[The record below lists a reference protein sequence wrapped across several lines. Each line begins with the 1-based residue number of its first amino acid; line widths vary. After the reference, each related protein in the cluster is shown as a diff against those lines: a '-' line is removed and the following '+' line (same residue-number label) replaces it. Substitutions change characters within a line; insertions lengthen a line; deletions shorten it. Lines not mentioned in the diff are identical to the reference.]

1 MSATSN
7 HRLRRSPRPRLAPL
21 APLAPLAA
29 AASLVLLL
37 AGCASSGPTAQ
48 TPADQLLLQA
58 DVPATLPVGAGAPA
72 ELPPVAWRDWVRE
85 PRLVAWVELALK
97 NNRDLRV
104 AMLNVQRAQ
113 AQLTAT
119 EANRLPTIGAGV
131 SAVRAPNSK
140 GNQANT
146 LTAGLSLSSWEI
158 DLFGR
163 LANLNDAARAQ
174 LLSTEAG
181 RRAAELTLVAAV
193 VQAGL
198 ALQADDELLA
208 LARQALDSREQ
219 TLKLTA
225 LRESAG
231 AASLLDLQAQQ
242 TLAAQ
247 GRVALVQFT
256 RQQAQDLNAL
266 ALLLGQPVTALGTLA
281 SPTFT
286 PVATP
291 STTPSTTP
299 PTTPSTTPSTPL
311 AGASAGAASPAP
323 LASALADER
332 WLADVPAGL
341 SSAVLLRRPDVIAAE
356 QTMRA
361 AQANIGA
368 ARAAFW
374 PTLSLTGQGG
384 VGSSQ
389 LAGLFSSGAFVY
401 TLAANA
407 LITVFDAG
415 RRQANLASAEAAQ
428 QIAQAQYER
437 AIQSAFRDTADG
449 LAGLATWREQGT
461 AQRQQRDAARDTARL
476 VGLKASVGAASVL
489 EQLDAQRSL
498 FAAEQA
504 VVQVRLAELNNRVA
518 LYKALGG

>member
-1 MSATSN
+1 MN
-7 HRLRRSPRPRLAPL
+7 FVLIQPLGRLAI
-21 APLAPLAA
+21 AVSAA
-29 AASLVLLL
+29 ALL
-37 AGCASSGPTAQ
+37 AGCANTGPG
-48 TPADQLLLQA
+48 TPTPTDLQLQQA
-58 DVPATLPVGAGAPA
+58 GVPTTLPVGAGAPA
-72 ELPPVAWRDWVRE
+72 DLPPAAWRDWVRE
-85 PRLVAWVELALK
+85 PRLVAWVELALQ

-104 AMLNVQRAQ
+104 AMLTVQRAQ

-119 EANRLPTIGAGV
+119 EANRLPTVGAGV
-131 SAVRAPNSK
+131 SAARAPNSK
-140 GNQANT
+140 GNEANT

-231 AASLLDLQAQQ
+231 AVSLLDLQAQQ
-242 TLAAQ
+242 TLTAQ
-247 GRVALVQFT
+247 GRVALAQFT
-256 RQQAQDLNAL
+256 RQQSQDLNTL
-266 ALLLGQPVTALGTLA
+266 ALLLGQPVTALGAVA
-281 SPTFT
+281 SP
-286 PVATP
+286 PVPAPAVTA
-291 STTPSTTP
+291 TTPAAPANPAAAATGLPTP
-299 PTTPSTTPSTPL
+299 AMPVVSPL
-311 AGASAGAASPAP
+311 A
-323 LASALADER
+323 DDR
-332 WLADVPAGL
+332 WLAEVPAGL

-356 QTMRA
+356 QTLRA

-389 LAGLFSSGAFVY
+389 LAGLFNSGAFVY

-415 RRQANLASAEAAQ
+415 RRQANVAAAEAAQ

-449 LAGLATWREQGT
+449 LAGLATWREQGI

-504 VVQVRLAELNNRVA
+504 LLQVRLAELNNRVA

>member
-1 MSATSN
+1 MNSALN
-7 HRLRRSPRPRLAPL
+7 HPLGRLAI
-21 APLAPLAA
+21 AVSAA
-29 AASLVLLL
+29 ALL
-37 AGCASSGPTAQ
+37 AGCANPGPGTT
-48 TPADQLLLQA
+48 TPTDLQLQQA
-58 DVPATLPVGAGAPA
+58 GVPTTLPVGAGAPA
-72 ELPPVAWRDWVRE
+72 DLPAAAWRDWVRE
-85 PRLVAWVELALK
+85 PRLVAWVELALQ

-104 AMLNVQRAQ
+104 AMLAVQRAQ
-113 AQLTAT
+113 AQLIAT
-119 EANRLPTIGAGV
+119 EANRLPTVGAGV
-131 SAVRAPNSK
+131 SAARAPNSK
-140 GNQANT
+140 GNEANT
-146 LTAGLSLSSWEI
+146 LTAGLALSSWEI

-208 LARQALDSREQ
+208 LARQSLDSREQ

-231 AASLLDLQAQQ
+231 AVSLLDLQAQQ
-242 TLAAQ
+242 TLTAQ
-247 GRVALVQFT
+247 GRVALAQFT
-256 RQQAQDLNAL
+256 RQQSQDLNTL
-266 ALLLGQPVTALGTLA
+266 ALLLGQPVTALGAVA
-281 SPTFT
+281 SPPVPATAATAVTATTPATPANPAAAATGLPPPAT
-286 PVATP
+286 PVA
-291 STTPSTTP
+291 S
-299 PTTPSTTPSTPL
+299 PL
-311 AGASAGAASPAP
+311 A
-323 LASALADER
+323 DDR
-332 WLADVPAGL
+332 WLAEVPAGL
-341 SSAVLLRRPDVIAAE
+341 SSAALLRRPDVIAAE

-389 LAGLFSSGAFVY
+389 LAGLFNSGAFVY

-415 RRQANLASAEAAQ
+415 RRQANVASAEAAQ

-437 AIQSAFRDTADG
+437 AIQSAFRETADG
-449 LAGLATWREQGT
+449 LAGLATWREQGI

-504 VVQVRLAELNNRVA
+504 VLQVRLAELNNRVA

>member
-1 MSATSN
+1 MN
-7 HRLRRSPRPRLAPL
+7 FVLIQPLGRLAI
-21 APLAPLAA
+21 AVSAA
-29 AASLVLLL
+29 ALL
-37 AGCASSGPTAQ
+37 AGCASTGPG
-48 TPADQLLLQA
+48 TPMSADLQLQQA
-58 DVPATLPVGAGAPA
+58 GVPTTLPVGAGAPA
-72 ELPPVAWRDWVRE
+72 DLPPAAWRDWVRE
-85 PRLVAWVELALK
+85 PRLVAWVELALQ

-104 AMLNVQRAQ
+104 AMLTVQRAQ

-119 EANRLPTIGAGV
+119 EANRLPTVGAGV
-131 SAVRAPNSK
+131 SAARAPNSK
-140 GNQANT
+140 GNEANT

-231 AASLLDLQAQQ
+231 AVSLLDLQAQQ
-242 TLAAQ
+242 TLTAQ
-247 GRVALVQFT
+247 GRVALAQFT
-256 RQQAQDLNAL
+256 RQQSQDLNTL
-266 ALLLGQPVTALGTLA
+266 ALLLGQPVTALGAVA
-281 SPTFT
+281 SP
-286 PVATP
+286 PVPAPAVTA
-291 STTPSTTP
+291 TTPAAPANPAAAATGLPTP
-299 PTTPSTTPSTPL
+299 AMPVVSPL
-311 AGASAGAASPAP
+311 A
-323 LASALADER
+323 DDR
-332 WLADVPAGL
+332 WLAEVPAGL
-341 SSAVLLRRPDVIAAE
+341 SSVVLLRRPDVIAAE
-356 QTMRA
+356 QTLRA

-389 LAGLFSSGAFVY
+389 LAGLFNSGAFVY

-415 RRQANLASAEAAQ
+415 RRQANVAAAEAAQ

-449 LAGLATWREQGT
+449 LAGLATWREQGI

-504 VVQVRLAELNNRVA
+504 LLQVRLAELNNRVA